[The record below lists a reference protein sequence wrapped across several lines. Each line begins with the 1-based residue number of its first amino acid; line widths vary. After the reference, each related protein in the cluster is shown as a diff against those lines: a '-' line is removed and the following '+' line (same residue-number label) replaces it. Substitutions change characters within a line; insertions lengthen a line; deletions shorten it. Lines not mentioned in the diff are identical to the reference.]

1 MSKCVFGV
9 LEAEYLGHVI
19 SAKGVETDPAKIKAM
34 VNWPQPGNVKEL
46 RGFLGLT
53 GYYRKFIQGY
63 GIISKPL
70 TNLLKKNGYKW
81 GTTATAVFLQLKEAM
96 TIAPVL
102 ALPTF
107 SVEFVVET
115 DASDKGMGAVLTQN
129 GHPIAYISK
138 ASSPR
143 TQASST
149 YEKEL
154 LAVIFAIKKWR
165 PYLSGRHFKIKTDHF
180 SLKYLLEQKITTTFQ
195 IKCLPKLLGLDYEII
210 YRK

>member
-1 MSKCVFGV
+1 MSKCVFGAPEV
-9 LEAEYLGHVI
+9 EYLGHVI
-19 SAKGVETDPAKIKAM
+19 SAKGVETDPTKVKAM
-34 VNWPQPGNVKEL
+34 VDWPEPRNVKEL

-81 GTTATAVFLQLKEAM
+81 DDTAAAAFLKLKDAM
-96 TIAPVL
+96 TKAPVL
-102 ALPTF
+102 ALPNF
-107 SVEFVVET
+107 SMEFVVET

-138 ASSPR
+138 AFSQK

-154 LAVIFAIKKWR
+154 LAVILAIEKWR
-165 PYLSGRHFKIKTDHF
+165 PYLSGRHFKIKTDHLVLSI
-180 SLKYLLEQKITTTFQ
+180 SLEREDNNKDI
-195 IKCLPKLLGLDYEII
+195 PKQMFAQALGVGL
-210 YRK
+210 